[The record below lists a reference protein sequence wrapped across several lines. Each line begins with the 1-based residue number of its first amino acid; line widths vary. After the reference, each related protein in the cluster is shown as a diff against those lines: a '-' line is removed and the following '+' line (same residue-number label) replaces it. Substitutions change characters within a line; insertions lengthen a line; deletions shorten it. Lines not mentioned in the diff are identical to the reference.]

1 MQSKFMAAINQL
13 ASEKN
18 LPKEKVVD
26 IVTHALR
33 AAYRKDYG
41 NREQNIKVA
50 LNEDTA
56 IATVYLIKEV
66 IGDDDE
72 LEFPDRQATV
82 KEAKKF
88 KKDAKVGD
96 IIEMDVTPADY
107 GRIAAQSAKQV
118 IIQRIQE
125 AEKDIITDMYK
136 DREHEI
142 LNGYINR
149 VEGPNVYVD
158 LDRTQAILRPQDQIR
173 RENYHNGQRIK
184 VYLEKVIASPK
195 GPRLLISR
203 SHPKL
208 VNCLLEL
215 EIPEVR
221 EKVVEIQNVAREAGV
236 RSKVTVTSSDPNVDP
251 IGACVG
257 QKGVR
262 IQSIM
267 EEFNGERIDIIQ
279 HSEDEIVMLNAA
291 LAPAKI
297 SHIELN
303 EETKRAQVFVP
314 VEERAL
320 AIGKGGQNVRLAS
333 MLTGWEIDIMD
344 LEKLDTAKLDEVKK
358 KEVEQKLK
366 GETAGPK
373 AKQAKVEMPVAA
385 EDIKDLP
392 GMTDDVASKLEA
404 AGFMKSI
411 QLMGLN
417 AAAMTAIEGI
427 TQEEAEMVEQALK
440 GPGKKEVK
448 EEGDLSTSV
457 EMGKEGEEEEDD
469 KKEEKE
475 EKPKKA
481 KKAKKAK
488 KDEDLSTPVEIEK
501 GEEEEDDKKEEKEEK
516 PKKAKKAKKAKK
528 DEDLSTPVEIEK
540 GEEEEDDKKEE
551 KEEQPKKAKKAKKA
565 KKDDLSTPV
574 EIEKEGKDG
583 KEVEEADKE

>member
-1 MQSKFMAAINQL
+1 MAAINQL

-41 NREQNIKVA
+41 NREQNVKVT

-72 LEFPDRQATV
+72 MEFPDRQAYV

-142 LNGYINR
+142 LNGYVNR

-158 LDRTQAILRPQDQIR
+158 LDRTQAILRPQEQIR

-184 VYLEKVIASPK
+184 VYLDKVVSSPK
-195 GPRLLISR
+195 GPRLMISR

-221 EKVVEIQNVAREAGV
+221 EGVVEIKQVAREAGV
-236 RSKVTVTSSDPNVDP
+236 RSKVTVVSNDPNVDP

-267 EEFNGERIDIIQ
+267 EEFNGERIDIIE
-279 HSEDEIVMLNAA
+279 HSEDDIVMLNAA

-333 MLTGWEIDIMD
+333 MLTGWEIDIID

-358 KEVEQKLK
+358 KAVEQKLK
-366 GETAGPK
+366 GEDKAPK
-373 AKQAKVEMPVAA
+373 TKQAKVAMPVAA

-392 GMTDDVASKLEA
+392 GMTDDVASKLEN

-417 AAAMTAIEGI
+417 AEAMTAIEGI
-427 TQEEAEMVEQALK
+427 SQEEAEMVEKALK
-440 GPGKKEVK
+440 GG
-448 EEGDLSTSV
+448 
-457 EMGKEGEEEEDD
+457 GEEESKKEEVKSD
-469 KKEEKE
+469 KGEEEKE
-475 EKPKKA
+475 ENEDEEVKKVKKA
-481 KKAKKAK
+481 KKAKK
-488 KDEDLSTPVEIEK
+488 
-501 GEEEEDDKKEEKEEK
+501 KEEKEED
-516 PKKAKKAKKAKK
+516 
-528 DEDLSTPVEIEK
+528 DEADEQQ
-540 GEEEEDDKKEE
+540 KEE
-551 KEEQPKKAKKAKKA
+551 KEAK
-565 KKDDLSTPV
+565 
-574 EIEKEGKDG
+574 
-583 KEVEEADKE
+583 

>member
-1 MQSKFMAAINQL
+1 MQSKFMAAINQFS
-13 ASEKN
+13 SEKN

-41 NREQNIKVA
+41 NREQNIKVT

-72 LEFPDRQATV
+72 LEFPDRQISV
-82 KEAKKF
+82 KDAKKF

-142 LNGYINR
+142 LNGYVNR

-203 SHPKL
+203 AHPRL

-221 EKVVEIQNVAREAGV
+221 EGVVEIQNVAREAGV

-279 HSEDEIVMLNAA
+279 HSEDAIVMLNAG

-297 SHIELN
+297 SHIDLD
-303 EETKRAQVFVP
+303 ETTMRARVFVP

-333 MLTGWEIDIMD
+333 MLTGWEIDIID
-344 LEKLDTAKLDEVKK
+344 LDKLDTATLDEVKK

-366 GETAGPK
+366 GEAPGPK
-373 AKQAKVEMPVAA
+373 AKQDKVEMPVAA

-392 GMTDDVASKLEA
+392 GMNPEVAEKLEA

-427 TQEEAEMVEQALK
+427 SQEEAEMVEQALK
-440 GPGKKEVK
+440 GKPEKKE
-448 EEGDLSTSV
+448 L
-457 EMGKEGEEEEDD
+457 GEEEV
-469 KKEEKE
+469 KE

-481 KKAKKAK
+481 KKVKKEKTETGEKEEGQDDQDSQEEKKEEPKKVKKAK
-488 KDEDLSTPVEIEK
+488 KKDK
-501 GEEEEDDKKEEKEEK
+501 EEEKPKKKKEEKE
-516 PKKAKKAKKAKK
+516 
-528 DEDLSTPVEIEK
+528 
-540 GEEEEDDKKEE
+540 DK
-551 KEEQPKKAKKAKKA
+551 
-565 KKDDLSTPV
+565 
-574 EIEKEGKDG
+574 
-583 KEVEEADKE
+583 

>member
-1 MQSKFMAAINQL
+1 MAAINQL

-41 NREQNIKVA
+41 NREQNIKVTID
-50 LNEDTA
+50 EDTA
-56 IATVYLIKEV
+56 IATVYMIKEV

-72 LEFPDRQATV
+72 MEFPDRQATV
-82 KEAKKF
+82 TEAKKF

-142 LNGYINR
+142 LNGYVNR

-173 RENYHNGQRIK
+173 RENYSNGQRIK
-184 VYLEKVIASPK
+184 VYLEKVVASPK

-221 EKVVEIQNVAREAGV
+221 EGVVEIKNVAREAGV
-236 RSKVTVTSSDPNVDP
+236 RSKVTVTSNDPNVDP

-297 SHIELN
+297 SHINLD
-303 EETKRAQVFVP
+303 ETNKRAQVFVP

-333 MLTGWEIDIMD
+333 MLTGWEIDIID
-344 LEKLDTAKLDEVKK
+344 LDKLDTATLDEVKK
-358 KEVEQKLK
+358 KQVENKLK
-366 GETAGPK
+366 GEDAKGPK
-373 AKQAKVEMPVAA
+373 AKQEKVVMPVAA

-392 GMTDDVASKLEA
+392 GVSAEVAEKLEA

-440 GPGKKEVK
+440 GKPEEPAEKEAKENVETEENAAEPEAAEEEVK
-448 EEGDLSTSV
+448 EKKAKKV
-457 EMGKEGEEEEDD
+457 

-475 EKPKKA
+475 EKEEK
-481 KKAKKAK
+481 
-488 KDEDLSTPVEIEK
+488 ED
-501 GEEEEDDKKEEKEEK
+501 GEEKEE
-516 PKKAKKAKKAKK
+516 
-528 DEDLSTPVEIEK
+528 EK
-540 GEEEEDDKKEE
+540 
-551 KEEQPKKAKKAKKA
+551 
-565 KKDDLSTPV
+565 
-574 EIEKEGKDG
+574 
-583 KEVEEADKE
+583 